1 MSAFIESPWQLLV
14 PRILIGFGIGA
25 DIASGPALLSEVSPT
40 TSRGLLMGLSLIM
53 MPLGGLISA
62 AVVPFPTNRWR
73 GIYHDIAKR
82 LMISY
87 GWRVCAAPPGDLST
101 RLPEGYGVLGEVAVA
116 FRFVELLLVSAAAG
130 FIGALTGL
138 GGGTVLVPIYTLFM
152 GIPTIYAVG
161 ASLISTIATSSG
173 AASAYVREGISNIR
187 IGISLEIAT
196 TLGSIVGSLI
206 TTEIYRLGLAY
217 ILYIVF
223 GAVLLFSLYPT
234 YRRLSMR
241 RWEPT
246 RKPDWSTRLFSLHGE
261 YYDEV
266 RKETVKYYGVRWWLG
281 FLVMFSAGMVSG
293 LLGIGSG
300 ALKVLGMD
308 DAMMLPMKV
317 TTTTSNFMIGVTAAT
332 GSGIYWANGYIQ
344 PFLAAPTAIGVLAG
358 AMLGTRAL
366 VKMRGRTLRLIFMAI
381 LAVLGVEM
389 MLRGLGVM

>member
-1 MSAFIESPWQLLV
+1 
-14 PRILIGFGIGA
+14 
-25 DIASGPALLSEVSPT
+25 
-40 TSRGLLMGLSLIM
+40 
-53 MPLGGLISA
+53 
-62 AVVPFPTNRWR
+62 
-73 GIYHDIAKR
+73 
-82 LMISY
+82 
-87 GWRVCAAPPGDLST
+87 
-101 RLPEGYGVLGEVAVA
+101 VLGEAAIA
-116 FRFVELLLVSAAAG
+116 FRFMELLLVSAAAG

-152 GIPTIYAVG
+152 GIPIMYAVG

-173 AASAYVREGISNIR
+173 AASAYVREGITNIR

-196 TLGSIVGSLI
+196 TLGSIVGSLV
-206 TTEIYRLGLAY
+206 TTEIYRLGLTR
-217 ILYIVF
+217 ILYVVF

-246 RKPDWSTRLFSLHGE
+246 REPDWSTRLFSLRGE
-261 YYDEV
+261 YYDEA
-266 RKETVKYYGVRWWLG
+266 RGETVKYYGVRWWLG

-344 PFLAAPTAIGVLAG
+344 PFLAAPTAMGVLAG

-366 VKMRGRTLRLIFMAI
+366 VRMRGRTLRLIFMAI
-381 LAVLGVEM
+381 LAALGIEM
-389 MLRGLGVM
+389 MLRGLGAM